1 MGGVIIRGRDGPTR
15 EGAREVR
22 MKQSETRTNWDEIR
36 EILEG
41 QRKDILAL
49 SEEIIAK
56 GSMGTD
62 GTNFPDM
69 SDQATA
75 EQDQSLNM
83 RMRGREQKLL
93 VKIEEAL
100 ERIANGTYGTCEV
113 CEEPIAYERLKAR
126 PVTTLCIDCKTEQE
140 AQEAIERE

>member
-1 MGGVIIRGRDGPTR
+1 MTDGTT
-15 EGAREVR
+15 ARNYDEV
-22 MKQSETRTNWDEIR
+22 R

-41 QRKDILAL
+41 QRDDILAL

-75 EQDQSLNM
+75 EQDQSLNI

-100 ERIANGTYGTCEV
+100 ERIADGSYGICQV
-113 CEEPIAYERLKAR
+113 CEEVIAFERLKAR
-126 PVTTLCIDCKTEQE
+126 PVTTLCIECKTDQE
-140 AQEAIERE
+140 IQEDMAPG

>member
-1 MGGVIIRGRDGPTR
+1 
-15 EGAREVR
+15 
-22 MKQSETRTNWDEIR
+22 MKQKVSAKAKQAETRSQWDEIR
-36 EILEG
+36 EILER
-41 QRKDILAL
+41 QRGDILAL
-49 SEEIIAK
+49 SEEVIAK
-56 GSMGTD
+56 RSMGTD

-75 EQDQSLNM
+75 EQDQSLNI

-100 ERIANGTYGTCEV
+100 DRIANGTYGICEM
-113 CEEPIAYERLKAR
+113 CEEPIAFERLKAR

>member
-75 EQDQSLNM
+75 EQDQSLNI

-100 ERIANGTYGTCEV
+100 ERIANGTYGICEV

>member
-1 MGGVIIRGRDGPTR
+1 MTRGG
-15 EGAREVR
+15 
-22 MKQSETRTNWDEIR
+22 KYDEIR
-36 EILEG
+36 KLLEE
-41 QRKDILAL
+41 QRDEILAL
-49 SEEIIAK
+49 SEEIISQ
-56 GSMGTD
+56 GRMGTD

-100 ERIANGTYGTCEV
+100 ERIANGTYGK
-113 CEEPIAYERLKAR
+113 CEECEQEISFERLKAR
-126 PVTTLCIDCKTEQE
+126 PVTTLCIECKTEQE
-140 AQEAIERE
+140 AQEALEHT

>member
-1 MGGVIIRGRDGPTR
+1 
-15 EGAREVR
+15 
-22 MKQSETRTNWDEIR
+22 MKQKVSAKRSVKTPAKPSAKTKKSDPKTGWDEIR
-36 EILEG
+36 EILER
-41 QRKDILAL
+41 QRGDILAL
-49 SEEIIAK
+49 SEEVIAK
-56 GSMGTD
+56 RSMGTD

-75 EQDQSLNM
+75 EQDQSLNI

-100 ERIANGTYGTCEV
+100 DRIANGTYGVCEM

-140 AQEAIERE
+140 RQERIG

>member
-1 MGGVIIRGRDGPTR
+1 
-15 EGAREVR
+15 
-22 MKQSETRTNWDEIR
+22 MKQKVSAKAKKTETRSQWDEIR
-36 EILEG
+36 EILER
-41 QRKDILAL
+41 QRGDILAL
-49 SEEIIAK
+49 SEEVIAK
-56 GSMGTD
+56 RSMGTD

-75 EQDQSLNM
+75 EQDQSLNI

-100 ERIANGTYGTCEV
+100 DRIAGGTYGICEL
-113 CEEPIAYERLKAR
+113 CEEPIAFERLKAR

>member
-1 MGGVIIRGRDGPTR
+1 MTTSEPTINYS
-15 EGAREVR
+15 EV
-22 MKQSETRTNWDEIR
+22 R
-36 EILEG
+36 EILEA
-41 QRKDILAL
+41 QRDEILAM

-75 EQDQSLNM
+75 EQDQNFNIRL
-83 RMRGREQKLL
+83 RGREQKLL

-100 ERIANGTYGTCEV
+100 ERIASNSYGV
-113 CEEPIAYERLKAR
+113 CEECEETIALERLKAR
-126 PVTTLCIDCKTEQE
+126 PVTTLCIACKTEQE
-140 AQEAIERE
+140 EQEAMRP

>member
-1 MGGVIIRGRDGPTR
+1 
-15 EGAREVR
+15 
-22 MKQSETRTNWDEIR
+22 MKQHETRVNYEEIR
-36 EILEG
+36 EILEQ
-41 QRKDILAL
+41 QRNEILAM

-56 GSMGTD
+56 GSMGTE

-75 EQDQSLNM
+75 EQDQSLNI
-83 RMRGREQKLL
+83 RMRSREQKLL

-100 ERIANGTYGTCEV
+100 ERIATNTYGV
-113 CEEPIAYERLKAR
+113 CETCGENIAFERLKAR

-140 AQEAIERE
+140 AQEALEHL

>member
-1 MGGVIIRGRDGPTR
+1 
-15 EGAREVR
+15 
-22 MKQSETRTNWDEIR
+22 MKQKVSAKAKKTETRSQWEEIR
-36 EILEG
+36 EILER
-41 QRKDILAL
+41 QRGDILAL
-49 SEEIIAK
+49 SEEVIAK
-56 GSMGTD
+56 RSMGTD

-75 EQDQSLNM
+75 EQDQSLNI

-100 ERIANGTYGTCEV
+100 DRIANGTYGICET
-113 CEEPIAYERLKAR
+113 CEEPIAFERLKAR

>member
-1 MGGVIIRGRDGPTR
+1 
-15 EGAREVR
+15 
-22 MKQSETRTNWDEIR
+22 MKRQDTQVNYDEIR
-36 EILEG
+36 EILER
-41 QRKDILAL
+41 QRDEILAM

-56 GSMGTD
+56 GSMGTE

-75 EQDQSLNM
+75 EQDQSLNI
-83 RMRGREQKLL
+83 RMRSREQKLL

-100 ERIANGTYGTCEV
+100 ERIGSGTYGICETCGET
-113 CEEPIAYERLKAR
+113 IAFQRLKAR

-140 AQEAIERE
+140 AQEALDHL

>member
-1 MGGVIIRGRDGPTR
+1 MT
-15 EGAREVR
+15 EEASAN
-22 MKQSETRTNWDEIR
+22 KYDEIR
-36 EILEG
+36 KILEC
-41 QRKDILAL
+41 QRDEIFSL
-49 SEEIIAK
+49 SEEIISK

-75 EQDQSLNM
+75 EQDQSLNI
-83 RMRGREQKLL
+83 RMRGREQRLL

-100 ERIANGTYGTCEV
+100 ERIASATYGSCSS
-113 CEEPIAYERLKAR
+113 CGEEITYERLKVR

-140 AQEAIERE
+140 TEEAMSPG